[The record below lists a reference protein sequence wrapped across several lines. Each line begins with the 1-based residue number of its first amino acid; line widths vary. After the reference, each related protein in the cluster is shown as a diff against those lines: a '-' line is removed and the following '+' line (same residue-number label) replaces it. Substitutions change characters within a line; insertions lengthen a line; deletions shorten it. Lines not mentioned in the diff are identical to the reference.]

1 MSKLTEVEIVQF
13 ERAASAIN
21 VHGILSIVFGGLGAL
36 SILFFA
42 GLFGILA
49 ATDTMTPDD
58 IVGYS
63 IMGLLSFVFFLIP
76 HVYLII
82 AGIYL
87 LKKPDPKVA
96 KALIIINIVIGAC
109 WNLILV
115 IFAIIN
121 LTQISD
127 YARGYVKPRHAHE
140 PKAVA

>member
-1 MSKLTEVEIVQF
+1 MSKLTETEIVQF

-21 VHGILSIVFGGLGAL
+21 VHGILSIVFGGLGLLIA
-36 SILFFA
+36 LFFA
-42 GLFGILA
+42 GLYGVVAMSDTMSAEDVVGYAISALLA
-49 ATDTMTPDD
+49 A
-58 IVGYS
+58 
-63 IMGLLSFVFFLIP
+63 VFLVIP
-76 HVYLII
+76 HIYLVI

-87 LKKPDPKVA
+87 LKKPVPKVA
-96 KALIIINIVIGAC
+96 KTLIIINLVIGAF

-127 YARGYVKPRHAHE
+127 YQRGYVKPRHAHE

>member
-1 MSKLTEVEIVQF
+1 MSKLTEAEIVQF

-21 VHGILSIVFGGLGAL
+21 VHGILSIVFGGLGLLIA
-36 SILFFA
+36 LFFA
-42 GLFGILA
+42 GIFGLSA
-49 ATDTMTPDD
+49 ATGSLTPDD
-58 IVGYS
+58 VIGFT
-63 IMGLLSFVFFLIP
+63 IMALFGTVFMVIP
-76 HVYLII
+76 HIYLVV
-82 AGIYL
+82 AGVYL
-87 LKKPDPKVA
+87 LKKPAPKVA
-96 KALIIINIVIGAC
+96 KVLIIINLVIGAL

>member
-1 MSKLTEVEIVQF
+1 MSKLTETEIVQF

-21 VHGILSIVFGGLGAL
+21 VHGILSIVFGGLGLLIA
-36 SILFFA
+36 LFFA
-42 GLFGILA
+42 GLYGVVAMSDTMSAEDVVGYAISALLA
-49 ATDTMTPDD
+49 A
-58 IVGYS
+58 
-63 IMGLLSFVFFLIP
+63 VFLVIP
-76 HVYLII
+76 HIYLVI

-87 LKKPDPKVA
+87 LKKPVPKVA
-96 KALIIINIVIGAC
+96 KTLIIINLVIGAL

>member
-13 ERAASAIN
+13 ERASSLIN
-21 VHGILSIVFGGLGAL
+21 VHGILAIVFGGLGLLVA
-36 SILFFA
+36 LFFA
-42 GLFGILA
+42 VALGISAVTEVLTPEDTVGYTIMSLFGI
-49 ATDTMTPDD
+49 
-58 IVGYS
+58 
-63 IMGLLSFVFFLIP
+63 VFMVIP
-76 HVYLII
+76 HIYLVI

-87 LKKPDPKVA
+87 LKKPTPKAARV
-96 KALIIINIVIGAC
+96 LIIINLVIGAF

-127 YARGYVKPRHAHE
+127 YERGYIKPRHAHE